1 MLIFH
6 CYFVSRLVFI
16 REGHEKTRIFAYTE
30 TKMQISC
37 ANTAQIAEQ
46 CLCFCFTDSEIFF
59 FFDQKFQMSE
69 FLLCLST
76 WSRPVSVRPGQK
88 PQRLIFL
95 KL

>member
-1 MLIFH
+1 MLILH

-16 REGHEKTRIFAYTE
+16 RASHEKTRLFAYTE

-37 ANTAQIAEQ
+37 ANTAQIAEH
-46 CLCFCFTDSEIFF
+46 CLCFCFTDSKIFF
-59 FFDQKFQMSE
+59 FNQKFQMSD
-69 FLLCLST
+69 FLLCL
-76 WSRPVSVRPGQK
+76 SRPVSVRPGQK